1 MNDMKWCL
9 AVSIGILKITLPPAI
24 GVKKVT
30 LERGRHGVAL
40 RGGAAAF
47 FRSKSDESSD
57 NLPPSL
63 PRSLSVAAA
72 SLPWVNVFI
81 FRRAPLRHSSVL
93 SSVPRRPSVLGRT
106 DGMNAEECV
115 T

>member
-57 NLPPSL
+57 NLP
-63 PRSLSVAAA
+63 A
-72 SLPWVNVFI
+72 SLPPSLSLCCGGFVALGKCFHLSPRAAAALLCPL
-81 FRRAPLRHSSVL
+81 FRSPSS
-93 SSVPRRPSVLGRT
+93 LGPRT
-106 DGMNAEECV
+106 DGRHEC
-115 T
+115 